1 MTDAPATA
9 TTKLVLRASSGGVD
23 WQLELERVLLLPG
36 TLVRGH
42 LALRATHDIDARGLV
57 VALIAT
63 EHWRHRESSTDGQG
77 NTTTRVVTSRA
88 DVIHEPV
95 QLRGE
100 LHLGA
105 GESLD
110 LAFELPV
117 PPVGPATLEAE
128 DAGLDWT
135 VEAKLDVPGGF
146 DSGLEGRVVVA
157 QPTALLM
164 AGAVPVG
171 EFSLYPAADVA
182 ADGSSGSVEL
192 QPMPLVCGAPFNGVV
207 RFHAPPGTRVR
218 GVRAEI
224 RVHVEATVSQGESS
238 DLTLWTGVLGVPGV
252 AAEEDLAGDREFPIA
267 GTLPATPIPSIE
279 LPHGRTRA
287 SFHVILDRPWA
298 IDTHLSRDVA
308 IATTSEI

>member
-1 MTDAPATA
+1 VETEITAP
-9 TTKLVLRASSGGVD
+9 KLVLRTSSGGVD
-23 WQLELERVLLLPG
+23 WELELDRELLLPG
-36 TLVRGH
+36 RLVPGR
-42 LALRATHDIDARGLV
+42 LSLRATRDVEARGLV
-57 VALIAT
+57 VALQAV
-63 EHWRHRESSTDGQG
+63 EHWRHRETTTDGQG
-77 NTTTRVVTSRA
+77 HSTTRVVTSRQ
-88 DVIHEPV
+88 DLIHEPV
-95 QLRGE
+95 QVRGPLRLATGE
-100 LHLGA
+100 VLTA
-105 GESLD
+105 D
-110 LAFELPV
+110 FELPV

-135 VEAKLDVPGGF
+135 VEAKLDIAGGF
-146 DSGLEGRVVVA
+146 DSGISGRVVVA

-192 QPMPLVCGAPFNGVV
+192 KPMPLVCGEPFTGVV
-207 RFHAPPGTRVR
+207 RFHAPAGTKVR

-224 RVHVEATVSQGESS
+224 RVHVEATVSQGESGN
-238 DLTLWTGVLGVPGV
+238 LTLWTGILGVPGV
-252 AAEEDLAGDREFPIA
+252 AGEDDLVGDREFPIA
-267 GTLPATPIPSIE
+267 GTLPPTPIPSIE

-298 IDTHLSRDVA
+298 LDTHLSRDVA